1 MTTLMQAS
9 NEWSKRP
16 ADERF
21 ASLEAL
27 HAATTH
33 HKEVSAQARN
43 IKLASLR
50 VEVDGWANDPNAKPQ
65 LIGESGKRADFTHY
79 SFGQLCRTVGA
90 PAAYLREL
98 PAQLAADNLNV
109 GIQRAEETPRNLLF
123 AQNGALR
130 LRAMTSDS
138 YTRIWN
144 ADVTARLLRLTEQQP
159 EWQPAPAAF
168 DGSRGLYASDADM
181 FAFLVDNE
189 RRIFESLPGGGLGRG
204 FFVSNSEVGAASFAV
219 TTFFYEYICGNHRV
233 WGAKGVSELRI
244 RHVGNADARAFGSL
258 AVELRKYADASASAD
273 EAKISA
279 ARTHVLGASKDD
291 VLDAVFGLRIPN
303 ITRGVIAAS
312 YDKAV
317 EREDWYGAPN
327 TVWGLTGGMTEIAR
341 DLPVAAD
348 RVELDRAAGRLM
360 EVAF

>member
-16 ADERF
+16 ADERY

-33 HKEVSAQARN
+33 HREVSAQAKGV
-43 IKLASLR
+43 KLATLR
-50 VEVDGWANDPNAKPQ
+50 VEVDGWANDPNARPQ
-65 LIGESGKRADFTHY
+65 LVGESGKRADFTHY

-109 GIQRAEETPRNLLF
+109 GIARAEETPRNLLF

-144 ADVTARLLRLTEQQP
+144 ADVTARLLRLTEQSP

-204 FFVSNSEVGAASFAV
+204 FFVSNSEVGAP
-219 TTFFYEYICGNHRV
+219 
-233 WGAKGVSELRI
+233 
-244 RHVGNADARAFGSL
+244 
-258 AVELRKYADASASAD
+258 
-273 EAKISA
+273 
-279 ARTHVLGASKDD
+279 ASKH
-291 VLDAVFGLRIPN
+291 R
-303 ITRGVIAAS
+303 
-312 YDKAV
+312 
-317 EREDWYGAPN
+317 
-327 TVWGLTGGMTEIAR
+327 
-341 DLPVAAD
+341 
-348 RVELDRAAGRLM
+348 
-360 EVAF
+360 